1 MSVRQA
7 TPALDRLAEGLAQ
20 LRELKASR
28 RDPSRLRK
36 TQPGIDVTVAVMS
49 YNNAAYLGQTIDSI
63 LAQTG
68 VSFEVVVFDDCSKDD
83 SLAVLQRYSDEP
95 RLRFEVNP
103 ENLGMTGNYN
113 KCVAAGSGRYVVV
126 LGSDDILYPG
136 HLSSLVAAMDAHPNA
151 ALGYTQC
158 YWIDE
163 QGKQLQYADHPGHR
177 RESYSGGRDEVI
189 DLLSYDN
196 YITPSAAMLRR
207 SALPLVTLEEGGIHR
222 HDMLA
227 GDWELW
233 IRLARAAPDF
243 VFVRQPSVGYRIHGG
258 QISKTFYGS
267 DRPLR
272 EHTEILE
279 MNLADAATRKRMVA
293 AAQPIWELYQRR
305 VEAFPED
312 VRAPLQARIDAI
324 RRALLEGEAYSE
336 DEYLFSIILTT
347 YNRPDL
353 LKDALDSVS
362 EQTLRDFE
370 VILIN
375 DNGEPVEHLLAA
387 YDVPITY
394 IRQGRNRGLSAARNA
409 GLKLARGRYVVY
421 LDDDDMYLPH
431 HLEVLAEAFEQHPGR
446 VIYTGVEY
454 VNERLEHG
462 QRIELGRSR
471 PFVHE
476 VFDRDRL
483 FVQNYIPV
491 NTWAHP
497 RAMLAEVGE
506 FDTGL
511 AAFEDWDMLLRL
523 ATRYAFVHVPTI
535 TTEVH
540 TREPGAGG
548 DHMLGRERKNFPAL
562 YQELYRRYP
571 GSGSEALQ
579 AGRQQMLQSLGVVP
593 DKGDEKPDLEQWLAA
608 RLPTEV
614 QSRLIAQH
622 LEQAQGGV
630 ALGVVVID
638 LNGDQAAL
646 IETVKS
652 LGNDHNLYASVKIVV
667 LTPLDVPSTE
677 PDAMLQYVQLDERS
691 LVSQVNDAVNSL
703 QADWF
708 MLVRAGSIFTPSG
721 LMIAALDLLAAPG
734 CRAVYGD
741 ELLLQSDGSLGIALR
756 PGLNLDMLLSLPSVM
771 ARHWLFNR
779 PLWQQS
785 GCFAEEAG
793 KAFELDYILRL
804 ILDRGLE
811 GMGHI
816 SEPLLKAQMPQL
828 TNCPD
833 ERDVIVR
840 HLNARG
846 YEQADVSATIP
857 GHYEINYGHAHLAKV
872 SILVSANGSLAKIRR
887 CVESVLEKTNYPA
900 YEVLIV
906 DHAVADQ
913 VTANWLQGVEQL
925 GSSAVRVVRLP
936 KGLSMAQGQ
945 NLAAEQAT
953 GDYLLWLDSGVG
965 ILSDSWLHVLMN
977 HGLRPEV
984 GAVGAKLITGDSKV
998 ASGGIVLGFN
1008 GPVGHVGCGQP
1019 MDAPGYLQRLQ
1030 IDQNHTALSGRCLL
1044 LRRALFVE
1052 LGGFDEAPEMAPW
1065 TDVDLCLRLYS
1076 AGYFNVWTPRLPLL
1090 ITAEDPLAATTEQE
1104 EALYARWLPLLAR
1117 DPVYNPNFKLDDEEE
1132 FVLAPSL
1139 LSWNPLASW
1148 KPLPRV
1154 LAHPAD
1160 RFGCGHYRVIKPLS
1174 ALNRE
1179 GEVDGTFAWGH
1190 LSLTELERFAPD
1202 SIVLQRQIDAV
1213 QIESMR
1219 QMKAFSNA
1227 FKVYELDDYLPNL
1240 PLKSVHRDQ
1249 MPKDIL
1255 RSLRKGLS
1263 FVDRFVVS
1271 TEPLAEAFAGLHDDI
1286 RVVENRLPTEWWKGL
1301 TSQRRRGRKPR
1312 VGWAGGVSHTG
1323 DLELIA
1329 DVVKELASEVE
1340 WVFFGMCPDKIRP
1353 YVHEVHVGVPIDQY
1367 PSMLASLDLDLALA
1381 PLEQNLFNECK
1392 SNLRLLE
1399 YGACG
1404 FPVICSDVRCYQGD
1418 RLPVTRVR
1426 NRFKDWVD
1434 AIRMHIHDLDA
1445 TAQAGDHLRDVVYR
1459 DWMLEGE
1466 NLEQWLKGWR
1476 P

>member
-1 MSVRQA
+1 MMSGVPVVSVFMLTYNHGRFIAEAIESVLAQEMDYAFELVIGDDASTDDTRLICERYAREYPDTIRYIRNAQNLGGSENGRQVLA
-7 TPALDRLAEGLAQ
+7 ACRGRYLARLEGDDYMVGRRRLNDQVAWLEQHPDCMLVYGRARVIDASKTVLSEIPHLDRC
-20 LRELKASR
+20 
-28 RDPSRLRK
+28 
-36 TQPGIDVTVAVMS
+36 
-49 YNNAAYLGQTIDSI
+49 
-63 LAQTG
+63 
-68 VSFEVVVFDDCSKDD
+68 F
-83 SLAVLQRYSDEP
+83 
-95 RLRFEVNP
+95 
-103 ENLGMTGNYN
+103 
-113 KCVAAGSGRYVVV
+113 SG
-126 LGSDDILYPG
+126 D
-136 HLSSLVAAMDAHPNA
+136 
-151 ALGYTQC
+151 
-158 YWIDE
+158 
-163 QGKQLQYADHPGHR
+163 
-177 RESYSGGRDEVI
+177 
-189 DLLSYDN
+189 
-196 YITPSAAMLRR
+196 
-207 SALPLVTLEEGGIHR
+207 
-222 HDMLA
+222 
-227 GDWELW
+227 
-233 IRLARAAPDF
+233 
-243 VFVRQPSVGYRIHGG
+243 
-258 QISKTFYGS
+258 
-267 DRPLR
+267 
-272 EHTEILE
+272 
-279 MNLADAATRKRMVA
+279 
-293 AAQPIWELYQRR
+293 
-305 VEAFPED
+305 
-312 VRAPLQARIDAI
+312 
-324 RRALLEGEAYSE
+324 LLEGMLEGNLIPACTAVYRAEILTQLPEWRSHVRYGDYLANTIAADKGKIHCFPEVLAVYRRHADSMTARDQYHTNLIELIDIHCRFITHNDLSLRGIALSRQAIIQKLHKLKRYSLETGQVINWTELKDMVTPCLEPGTSEAADASL
-336 DEYLFSIILTT
+336 LFGEQDDSVDSGYVFSVILTT

-353 LKDALDSVS
+353 LRDALASVGNQS
-362 EQTLRDFE
+362 FRDFE

-375 DNGEPVEHLLAA
+375 DNGEPVEHLLGA
-387 YDVPITY
+387 YDFPITY

-409 GLKLARGRYVVY
+409 GLALARGRYVVY
-421 LDDDDMYLPH
+421 LDDDDIYLPD
-431 HLEVLAEAFEQHPGR
+431 HLAVLAEAFERHPR
-446 VIYTGVEY
+446 SVVYTGVEY
-454 VNERLEHG
+454 VNERLEDG
-462 QRIELGRSR
+462 RRIELGRSQ
-471 PFVHE
+471 PFKHE
-476 VFDRDRL
+476 TFDRDRL

-497 RAMLAEVGE
+497 REMLAEVGE
-506 FDTGL
+506 FDVGL

-523 ATRYAFVHVPTI
+523 ATRYPFVHVPAVTS
-535 TTEVH
+535 EVH
-540 TREPGAGG
+540 ARAPGAGG

-562 YQELYRRYP
+562 YRELYQRYA
-571 GSGSEALQ
+571 GSASETLQ
-579 AGRQQMLQSLGVVP
+579 SGRQQMLERLGVPV
-593 DKGDEKPDLEQWLAA
+593 DKGDEAPDLDEWLAA

-614 QSRLIAQH
+614 QSRLISER

-630 ALGVVVID
+630 VLGVVVVD
-638 LNGDQAAL
+638 ADGDQDAL
-646 IETVKS
+646 IATVRS
-652 LGNDHNLYASVKIVV
+652 LGNDRHLYASVKIVA
-667 LTPLDVPSTE
+667 LTTLDAPATGWE
-677 PDAMLQYVQLDERS
+677 EKLHYVRLDQRG
-691 LVSQVNDAVNSL
+691 LVEQVNDVVGSL

-708 MLVRAGSIFTPSG
+708 MLVQAGSVFTQSG
-721 LMIAALDLLAAPG
+721 LMVAALDLLAAPD

-741 ELLLQSDGSLGIALR
+741 ELLLQDNGTLGVALR
-756 PGLNLDMLLSLPSVM
+756 PGLNLDMLLSLPGVM

-785 GCFAEEAG
+785 GGFDLAAG
-793 KAFELDYILRL
+793 QAFELDYILRL

-816 SEPLLKAQMPQL
+816 SEPLLKGQAPLL
-828 TNCPD
+828 TNCLD
-833 ERDVIVR
+833 ERDVIIR

-857 GHYEINYGHAHLAKV
+857 GHYEISYGHPQLAKV
-872 SILVSANGSLAKIRR
+872 SILVSANDGLAKIRR
-887 CVESVLEKTNYPA
+887 CVESVLEKTSYPA
-900 YEVLIV
+900 YEVLIL
-906 DHAVADQ
+906 DHAVDDSAM
-913 VTANWLQGVEQL
+913 ANWLLGVEQL
-925 GSSAVRVVRLP
+925 GTSAVKVVRLP
-936 KGLSMAQGQ
+936 QGLSIAQGQ
-945 NLAAEQAT
+945 NLAAQQAT

-965 ILSDSWLHVLMN
+965 VLSESWLHALMN

-1008 GPVGHVGCGQP
+1008 GPIGHVGCGQP
-1019 MDAPGYLQRLQ
+1019 LDAPGYLQRLL
-1030 IDQNHTALSGRCLL
+1030 IDQNHTALSGKCLL

-1052 LGGFDEAPEMAPW
+1052 LGGFDETPEMAPW

-1076 AGYFNVWTPRLPLL
+1076 AGYFNVWTPRSPLL
-1090 ITAEDPLAATTEQE
+1090 ITAGAPLAATPEQE

-1160 RFGCGHYRVIKPLS
+1160 RFGCGHYRVIKPLN

-1179 GEVDGTFAWGH
+1179 GGVDGTFAWGH

-1202 SIVLQRQIDAV
+1202 TIVLQRQIDAV
-1213 QIESMR
+1213 QIEGMR
-1219 QMKAFSNA
+1219 QVKAFSNA

-1255 RSLRKGLS
+1255 RSLRKGLG

-1301 TSQRRRGRKPR
+1301 SSRRRRGSKPR

-1329 DVVKELASEVE
+1329 DVVKELAGEVE

-1353 YVHEVHVGVPIDQY
+1353 YIHEMHVGVPIDQY

-1404 FPVICSDVRCYQGD
+1404 FPVICSDLVCYRGD
-1418 RLPVTRVR
+1418 LPVMRVK
-1426 NRFKDWVD
+1426 NRFRDWVD
-1434 AIRMHIHDLDA
+1434 AIRMHISDLDA
-1445 TAQAGDHLRDVVYR
+1445 AAQAGDRLREAVHR

-1466 NLEQWLKGWR
+1466 SLERWR
-1476 P
+1476 KAWMPH